1 VARVLSTAFCVAL
14 LAATAGAFALTQGA
28 KVELAP
34 VYRTHVDKVFSPV
47 CSCRTRTAQIAFR
60 LRRSDRLTV
69 WVERDG
75 RQVRTL
81 VTGRSS
87 RPGTVALVFDG
98 RDDAGAPLPD
108 GAYRPVIRLERE
120 HRTIELPN
128 TIVLDTRPP
137 VVRIGRRLVTHI
149 SPDGDG
155 HRDIVRIRYALS
167 EPAHGILTA
176 DGRPAVFT
184 YRKPL
189 SGVVVWNGRIAGRL
203 VRPGRHLLRIAA
215 QDVAGNRSAP
225 IVAATV
231 TVRYVALDRTRVA
244 VAPGEPFTVVVRADR
259 RARWLFDGARG
270 LVEPGRLRLRA
281 PARPGTYR
289 LFVTVAGHA
298 AAAEVVV
305 AG

>member
-1 VARVLSTAFCVAL
+1 MARVLSTAFCVAL

-34 VYRTHVDKVFSPV
+34 VYQTHVDKVFSPV

-128 TIVLDTRPP
+128 TMLPLPATEVPASSIVPLFSAIPPAKVLAAPSTTRPP
-137 VVRIGRRLVTHI
+137 PVIC
-149 SPDGDG
+149 
-155 HRDIVRIRYALS
+155 
-167 EPAHGILTA
+167 
-176 DGRPAVFT
+176 RP
-184 YRKPL
+184 L
-189 SGVVVWNGRIAGRL
+189 
-203 VRPGRHLLRIAA
+203 
-215 QDVAGNRSAP
+215 
-225 IVAATV
+225 
-231 TVRYVALDRTRVA
+231 
-244 VAPGEPFTVVVRADR
+244 
-259 RARWLFDGARG
+259 
-270 LVEPGRLRLRA
+270 
-281 PARPGTYR
+281 
-289 LFVTVAGHA
+289 TVAGGA
-298 AAAEVVV
+298 SDVSPDPN
-305 AG
+305 